1 MLRGGVFI
9 YDSVIVFLAVAWL
22 YIEQNFPCIPL
33 LRPDAISSKASI
45 FVLRRPT
52 YSGCSRCFADMKYPL
67 SSNNSENLKLL
78 RRKLVE
84 CSTKVSIPIWDLE
97 YFRIFG
103 GRYNGIM
110 LKFSHYSS
118 VTVRD
123 RPLMYYGSNR
133 KSGSKGQ
140 NSGFPPY
147 FYFRFDCYRPWTLV
161 FSVFW
166 PILPPYHP
174 RWPGDQCD
182 LDQIFFACC
191 QWPWPSPPPGWRNP
205 KGKGQF
211 WRFSSPMTVH
221 YTA

>member
-1 MLRGGVFI
+1 
-9 YDSVIVFLAVAWL
+9 
-22 YIEQNFPCIPL
+22 
-33 LRPDAISSKASI
+33 
-45 FVLRRPT
+45 
-52 YSGCSRCFADMKYPL
+52 MKYPL

-161 FSVFW
+161 FFC
-166 PILPPYHP
+166 IL
-174 RWPGDQCD
+174 
-182 LDQIFFACC
+182 A
-191 QWPWPSPPPGWRNP
+191 
-205 KGKGQF
+205 
-211 WRFSSPMTVH
+211 
-221 YTA
+221 YTASVSPEMARRLVRSWPNFFGMLPVAVAQSSAGVTKSQGEGAVLEVFFPNDSALYSIAFGTYRVDQKISHYWFISKSY